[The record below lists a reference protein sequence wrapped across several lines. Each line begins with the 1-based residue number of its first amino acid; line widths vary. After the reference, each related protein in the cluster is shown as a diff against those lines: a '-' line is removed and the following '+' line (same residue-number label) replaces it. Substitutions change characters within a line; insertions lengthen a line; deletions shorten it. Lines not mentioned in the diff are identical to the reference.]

1 MSPVSNSGTL
11 PIILDSVT
19 SVSVGSPCVRNK
31 LQKPLDSYQE
41 DDLTVLRDKWSEALD
56 RRRDYLN
63 TQIQKFINKTDKT
76 ELESEREQ
84 GLVDQWVRLTDERNA
99 VIAPLEGSGV
109 PGAPVLVSPGLAN
122 NDPRCEV
129 HIPVIF
135 LDLNADDLSTGF
147 GDSEIQAPVYGHNS
161 ILPKELAGKFFNLT
175 LIGEVPDGVGA
186 VASWDSSIHDSVY
199 LNRITQASER
209 AYLIVKVVV
218 RLSHPTTMNLVLRKR
233 VCFNVIKR
241 QSLTEKIKK
250 KLGQTSVGHSVSVL
264 YEIVSNIPKSSE
276 ELEDRESLAVM
287 AAAAS
292 SEAELDTE
300 EGESYIAQYT
310 RGLGAVDTI
319 LHLDKLRQVVAVK
332 EKLRTKTQSSS
343 SQQQQNMRKTM
354 SVPNFVQMSQS
365 FSLDNLQSI
374 QMRSSI
380 SFHDTFELSGRDLNI
395 FNVIQFS

>member
-1 MSPVSNSGTL
+1 MSNSGTL
-11 PIILDSVT
+11 PIILDSVM

-41 DDLTVLRDKWSEALD
+41 DDLTVLREKWSDALD
-56 RRRDYLN
+56 RRRNYLN
-63 TQIQKFINKTDKT
+63 SQIQKYINKADKT

-99 VIAPLEGSGV
+99 VIAPSEGSGV
-109 PGAPVLVSPGLAN
+109 PGAPVPLSAELFN
-122 NDPRCEV
+122 IDPRCEI

-135 LDLNADDLSTGF
+135 LNLNADDLSTGF
-147 GDSEIQAPVYGHNS
+147 SDFEIQTPTYGHNS
-161 ILPKELAGKFFNLT
+161 ILPKELAGRFYNLT

-199 LNRITQASER
+199 LNRITHANER

-218 RLSHPTTMNLVLRKR
+218 RLSHPTIMDLVLRKR
-233 VCFNVIKR
+233 VCFNIVKR
-241 QSLTEKIKK
+241 QSFTEKIKK
-250 KLGQTSVGHSVSVL
+250 KLGHTSIGHSVSVL

-287 AAAAS
+287 AAATS
-292 SEAELDTE
+292 NEAELDSE
-300 EGESYIAQYT
+300 EGESYIGLYT

-319 LHLDKLRQVVAVK
+319 LHLDKLRQIVAVK
-332 EKLRTKTQSSS
+332 EKLRSKTPLSSCS
-343 SQQQQNMRKTM
+343 SQQMQQMRKTM

-365 FSLDNLQSI
+365 VSLDNLQNI

-380 SFHDTFELSGRDLNI
+380 SFHDTLESSGRY
-395 FNVIQFS
+395 

>member
-11 PIILDSVT
+11 PIILDSVI

-41 DDLTVLRDKWSEALD
+41 DDLTVLRDRWSEALD

-63 TQIQKFINKTDKT
+63 TQIQKSINKTDSKT

-109 PGAPVLVSPGLAN
+109 PGAPVLTN
-122 NDPRCEV
+122 DTNHDPRCEV

-147 GDSEIQAPVYGHNS
+147 GDSETQTPVYGHNS

-175 LIGEVPDGVGA
+175 VIGEVPDGVGA

-199 LNRITQASER
+199 LNRITQANER

-218 RLSHPTTMNLVLRKR
+218 RLSHPTTMDLVLRKR

-241 QSLTEKIKK
+241 QSFTEKIKK

-287 AAAAS
+287 AAS

-300 EGESYIAQYT
+300 EGESYIALYT
-310 RGLGAVDTI
+310 RYSYQHPVIRPNCLYFVD
-319 LHLDKLRQVVAVK
+319 KGQGG
-332 EKLRTKTQSSS
+332 
-343 SQQQQNMRKTM
+343 RK
-354 SVPNFVQMSQS
+354 V
-365 FSLDNLQSI
+365 
-374 QMRSSI
+374 R
-380 SFHDTFELSGRDLNI
+380 
-395 FNVIQFS
+395 

>member
-11 PIILDSVT
+11 PIILDSVM

-41 DDLTVLRDKWSEALD
+41 DDLGVLRDKWSEALD

-76 ELESEREQ
+76 ELECEREQ

-99 VIAPLEGSGV
+99 VIAPHEGSGV
-109 PGAPVLVSPGLAN
+109 PGAPVLVSPGLSN

-147 GDSEIQAPVYGHNS
+147 GDSEMQTPVYGHNS

-175 LIGEVPDGVGA
+175 LIGEAPDGVGA

-218 RLSHPTTMNLVLRKR
+218 RLSHPTTMDLVLRKR

-300 EGESYIAQYT
+300 EGEGESYIALYT

-319 LHLDKLRQVVAVK
+319 LHLDKLRQLVAVK
-332 EKLRTKTQSSS
+332 EKLRTKTPSSGS

-380 SFHDTFELSGRDLNI
+380 SFHDTLELSGR
-395 FNVIQFS
+395 